1 MSEIAEKER
10 WTIEGAAGVAVAGMV
25 KLAEAY
31 RERKVAAVIC
41 GRNIALQTFLK
52 AMTYWT

>member
-1 MSEIAEKER
+1 M
-10 WTIEGAAGVAVAGMV
+10 AVAGMI

-31 RERKVAAVIC
+31 RERKFAAVIC